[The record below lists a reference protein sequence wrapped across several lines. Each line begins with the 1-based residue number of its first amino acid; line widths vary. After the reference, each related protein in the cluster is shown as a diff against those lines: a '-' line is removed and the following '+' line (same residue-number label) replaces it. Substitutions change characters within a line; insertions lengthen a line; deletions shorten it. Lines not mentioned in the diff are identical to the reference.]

1 MHLLLPAVLLLF
13 LLMSV
18 SQARTIGRG
27 PYVSQE
33 FPPRRPDPL
42 PAFSVPRSGET
53 LDEGWS
59 FVQFL
64 YDADTTYPQYLNA
77 VPVGMGF
84 ARSDSGFLATLHT
97 VFVTTD
103 RGSSWRNLD
112 PAPPPRTGG
121 SDYIALRSPT
131 YINSLSI
138 RPVLRDSALYD
149 SVFLSTI
156 NSDVNTGTIRL
167 ICYRSVY
174 FLNPLLSFVA
184 PYWLTLVTV
193 VDSAT
198 ACALAGLDG
207 QVYRTA
213 SLWQSSPWE
222 HLNPDK
228 VLIRAGRGDSTDFED
243 TWVSGVT
250 SQNPLIVAVGSH
262 HWISRNRGA
271 KWQIRP
277 AADWVFDNAV
287 SFVDTL
293 YGMTAGGTISPNLS
307 GWAHRST
314 DGGRTWSGRLLEVPM
329 PLRAVKMVT
338 RETAFAA
345 GGSFDAGAGG
355 IWMTTDAGQQWSRD
369 LSVSAEIRLLETRR
383 VNAAYVD
390 VFAAG
395 AFPDFRGGI
404 WRKRV
409 WAPIES
415 GAVIVADPDT
425 LDFGDLRAGIADTMI
440 VTLSNEG
447 ALSDTLTAFR
457 VDTTVTRDT
466 VSFRP
471 VWPPETVVLD
481 TGASVDLSVIF
492 RSNNLGEYSASLQ
505 VRTRHSGNVEVFCRA
520 RVALESEPPVRL
532 LLPADARLTVWPNP
546 GNATFDVRFELSRA
560 TVASLRVFDLSGRMV
575 ETLAQASFAP
585 GEFSRTWDA
594 SALATGIYFV
604 RLDVEGSQGV
614 TQKVLLVK

>member
-1 MHLLLPAVLLLF
+1 MKRSRRIHLLLQAVLLLF

-277 AADWVFDNAV
+277 AADSVFDNAV

-307 GWAHRST
+307 GWVHRST
-314 DGGRTWSGRLLEVPM
+314 DGGRTWSGRVLDANL

-338 RETAFAA
+338 REMAFAA

-409 WAPIES
+409 WAPDTS
-415 GAVIVADPDT
+415 GALIVADPDT
-425 LDFGDLRAGIADTMI
+425 LDFGDLPAG
-440 VTLSNEG
+440 VG
-447 ALSDTLTAFR
+447 DTLTVELR
-457 VDTTVTRDT
+457 NDGVLPDTVTA
-466 VSFRP
+466 V
-471 VWPPETVVLD
+471 
-481 TGASVDLSVIF
+481 TGATTHFSPLWSFEAVPLDPGEGTDLPVVFHSDVLGIF
-492 RSNNLGEYSASLQ
+492 TALLRVS
-505 VRTRHSGNVEVFCRA
+505 TMHSGTVEIFCRGRVPVEV
-520 RVALESEPPVRL
+520 EPPGRL
-532 LLPADARLTVWPNP
+532 LLPADAHLSVWPNP

-560 TVASLRVFDLSGRMV
+560 AVASLRVFDLSGRMV

-604 RLDVEGSQGV
+604 RLDVEGSLGV

>member
-1 MHLLLPAVLLLF
+1 LVAAV
-13 LLMSV
+13 
-18 SQARTIGRG
+18 QARTIGKG
-27 PYVSQE
+27 SFVSQE
-33 FPPRRPDPL
+33 FPPQKPDPL
-42 PAFSVPRSGET
+42 PTFSLPRTGQT

-64 YDADTTYPQYLNA
+64 YDADTTNPAYPQFLNA

-84 ARSDSGFLATLHT
+84 AGSDSGFLATLHT

-103 RGSSWRNLD
+103 RGGRWRNLD

-121 SDYIALRSPT
+121 TDYIALRAPT
-131 YINSLSI
+131 YVNSLSI
-138 RPVLRDSALYD
+138 RPVLRAGALYD

-156 NSDVNTGTIRL
+156 NSDAGNGGIRL
-167 ICYRSVY
+167 IYYLSGY
-174 FLNPLLSFVA
+174 HLHPLLTFAA

-198 ACALAGLDG
+198 ACAFAGLDG
-207 QVYRTA
+207 QIYRTA
-213 SLWQSSPWE
+213 TLSVFSPWE
-222 HLNPDK
+222 RLNPNK
-228 VLIRAGRGDSTDFED
+228 VLIRSGREDSTNFED

-250 SQNPLIVAVGSH
+250 CTSPLIVAVGSH
-262 HWISRNRGA
+262 HWISRNRGL

-277 AADWVFDNAV
+277 AADSVFDNAA

-307 GWAHRST
+307 GWLHRST
-314 DGGRTWSGRLLEVPM
+314 DGGRTWSGRLLETTL

-338 RETAFAA
+338 RQLAFAA
-345 GGSFDAGAGG
+345 GGNFNTASGG
-355 IWMTTDAGQQWSRD
+355 IWVTTDGGQTWSND

-395 AFPDFRGGI
+395 AYPDFRGGV

-409 WAPIES
+409 WAPDTS
-415 GAVIVADPDT
+415 GSVMVADPDT
-425 LDFGDLRAGIADTMI
+425 LSFGDQRADIADTMM
-440 VTLSNEG
+440 VELRNEG
-447 ALSDTLTAFR
+447 ALPDTLVAVR

-466 VSFRP
+466 VSFRS

-492 RSNNLGEYSASLQ
+492 RARNLGDYSALLR

-520 RVALESEPPVRL
+520 RVALDAEPPRGVVN
-532 LLPADARLTVWPNP
+532 LPNDAHLSVWPNP
-546 GNATFDVRFELSRA
+546 GNATFDIRFDLERA
-560 TVASLRVFDLSGRMV
+560 AVASLRVFDLSGRMV

-604 RLDVEGSQGV
+604 RLDVAGAQSV